1 MNFFLEKS
9 LILIMEEKKIFLIYI
24 FRVNCLGCPLESTVN
39 RNLHLD
45 CNKPWSLIRNLR
57 GTPLLLSLI
66 IFVLGEYLYKYVKL
80 KMKSFLE

>member
-1 MNFFLEKS
+1 MNFFLEKG

-24 FRVNCLGCPLESTVN
+24 FRVNCLGCLLESTVN
-39 RNLHLD
+39 RNLHFD
-45 CNKPWSLIRNLR
+45 CNKPWRLIRNLL

-66 IFVLGEYLYKYVKL
+66 IFVLGEYLHKYVKL